1 MKETILSWM
10 NTLIIYL
17 YCYKTICEKH
27 YDYINNNSI
36 KRIKIIKNHKRKS
49 LMNFQISSIIYIA
62 KYSNMIFGNV
72 PYMCV
77 CIRDVFESD
86 IEIWYF
92 DISEYLNIREY
103 FNIREYLNIGRE
115 YLNIGREYLNIGG
128 RYLNIPLILT

>member
-1 MKETILSWM
+1 M

-27 YDYINNNSI
+27 YDYINNNLI
-36 KRIKIIKNHKRKS
+36 KTIKAIKNHKRKS

-72 PYMCV
+72 PYMRV

-86 IEIWYF
+86 IEI
-92 DISEYLNIREY
+92 
-103 FNIREYLNIGRE
+103 
-115 YLNIGREYLNIGG
+115 
-128 RYLNIPLILT
+128 